1 MKHAVPAHPKLYH
14 IVHIDRL
21 SSIVA
26 DRSLWSDAERIRREL
41 DGTTIGMDKIKKRR
55 LEEIT
60 LTSHPGL
67 HVGDCVP
74 FYFCPRSVMLYV
86 IYKGNHPDL
95 GYTGGQR
102 EIVHLEADF
111 ARAVDWARTKEQRW
125 AFTDSNAGAYFFND
139 WSDPERL
146 DRLDWSAIEASDW
159 HACKD
164 GKQAE
169 FLIEGHFPWELV
181 ERVGVIDRTAEERV
195 LACIASARHKPAV
208 EIRREWYY

>member
-1 MKHAVPAHPKLYH
+1 MTGVPAHPKLYH
-14 IVHIDRL
+14 IVHLDRL
-21 SSIVA
+21 ESIVA
-26 DRSLWSDAERIRREL
+26 DGCLWSDAERIKREL

-55 LEEIT
+55 LEDLT
-60 LTSHPGL
+60 LSSHPDL
-67 HVGDCVP
+67 YVGDCVP

-95 GYTGGQR
+95 GYTGGQQ
-102 EIVHLEADF
+102 EIVHLETDF
-111 ARAVDWARTKEQRW
+111 ARAIDWARSEGRRW

-139 WSDPERL
+139 WNDPVHL
-146 DRLDWSAIEASDW
+146 DRLDWKAIGASDW

-169 FLIEGHFPWELV
+169 FLLEGQFPWELV
-181 ERVGVIDRTAEERV
+181 ERVGVIDRAAEERV
-195 LACIASARHKPAV
+195 LACIATAMYKPAV